1 MSISCPRNPLQVL
14 PSWSDLNVVTVVLVE
29 TLFLAG
35 TFNLLTAS
43 LWPYLWG
50 KDACEHLIL
59 KADSEMWQEKKK
71 PPLQGKSLHLLWK
84 PENSWQ
90 EANNSRNV
98 LAQVFSCK
106 FCEIFKNAFIYRTT
120 LMAASELKIMI
131 EIQIINHD
139 SIRSLKII
147 VKQSTI
153 KFTIKRYSFNTKCS
167 KSVPDSQFKFHYT
180 PYSIFRLHMKWRCNL
195 YKNK

>member
-14 PSWSDLNVVTVVLVE
+14 PSWSDLNVLTVVLVE

-59 KADSEMWQEKKK
+59 KVDSEMWQEKKK
-71 PPLQGKSLHLLWK
+71 PPPQGKSLHLLWK

-139 SIRSLKII
+139 SIRSRKNNRKTKHDKIYHKK
-147 VKQSTI
+147 V
-153 KFTIKRYSFNTKCS
+153 F
-167 KSVPDSQFKFHYT
+167 
-180 PYSIFRLHMKWRCNL
+180 L
-195 YKNK
+195 

>member
-1 MSISCPRNPLQVL
+1 
-14 PSWSDLNVVTVVLVE
+14 
-29 TLFLAG
+29 
-35 TFNLLTAS
+35 
-43 LWPYLWG
+43 
-50 KDACEHLIL
+50 
-59 KADSEMWQEKKK
+59 MWQEKKK

-139 SIRSLKII
+139 NIRSRKNNRKTKHDKIYHKK
-147 VKQSTI
+147 V
-153 KFTIKRYSFNTKCS
+153 F
-167 KSVPDSQFKFHYT
+167 
-180 PYSIFRLHMKWRCNL
+180 L
-195 YKNK
+195 